1 MGLSWCAA
9 ELYRAHIATRNGRC
23 GSRRRAAGIHVYIG
37 ALKNEMR
44 KEERGAVF
52 WNAIQCDSTYS
63 RAQTHCPS
71 HPRRGPSL
79 KIHSVNNDPSPSQSL
94 LGASIAA
101 SSHTASLFL
110 LHSPSLPLS
119 EPHATHTETQSR
131 PRRTHTHTHT
141 PSWS

>member
-1 MGLSWCAA
+1 MWLEEACSGYSCI
-9 ELYRAHIATRNGRC
+9 H
-23 GSRRRAAGIHVYIG
+23 RRIE
-37 ALKNEMR
+37 NEMR

-52 WNAIQCDSTYS
+52 WNAIQYDSTYS

-110 LHSPSLPLS
+110 PHSPSLPLS
-119 EPHATHTETQSR
+119 EPHATHTETQSQ
-131 PRRTHTHTHT
+131 PRHTHTLHRGHK
-141 PSWS
+141 SWGSARF